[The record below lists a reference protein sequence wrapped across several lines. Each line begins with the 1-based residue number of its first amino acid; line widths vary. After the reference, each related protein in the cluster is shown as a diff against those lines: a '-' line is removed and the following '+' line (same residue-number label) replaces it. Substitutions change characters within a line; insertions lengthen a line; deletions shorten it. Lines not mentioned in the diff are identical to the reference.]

1 MHVHPLHH
9 SASRGLWPVGH
20 SSPSQ
25 HRRLAPIDLVLVTI
39 FLAGLYLG
47 VSLPITSKIPLTCAP
62 SGIAGVILLWRRR
75 DQIEPGH
82 LVGLLAVL
90 FVFVASILAANDF
103 TFLAKRFT
111 GLVQIS
117 YSLLIAYALF
127 LTLVRAER
135 RQIAAILLG
144 FCVFILLG
152 CLLETYGNLRPFSD
166 KVRALIFDKA
176 YIYDADVRDEIL
188 YGRIRP
194 KFFTA
199 EPSAVT
205 FAFTHYASNWL
216 VVSPWRWKALAY
228 LALLGGALL
237 VLPGPT
243 LILMLLLLVPYLFF
257 VAGVRARA
265 GMDVTRIV
273 GAAALSVLFVGA
285 AIVIGQAL
293 FAERLSQLTS
303 GRDASFFY
311 RFTGPMLVAFDIF
324 RTQPWAGA
332 GLTGEP
338 FIVDQVIN
346 VFMNSSSFQAAW
358 KFSRVGDVLT
368 NYFWLHWIYLGMVF
382 GGLAIVAITFWLRCL
397 GTASLAFAWSV
408 WVILGQASGAYV
420 GPKTWSVLLI
430 AAAVS
435 TLALRSPARAFV
447 VRAGPAPRGMA
458 PALTFP
464 QSAELHA

>member
-1 MHVHPLHH
+1 M
-9 SASRGLWPVGH
+9 GLG
-20 SSPSQ
+20 SPSQ
-25 HRRLAPIDLVLVTI
+25 SRRLAPIDLVLVTV

-47 VSLPITSKIPLTCAP
+47 VSIPITSKIPLTCAP
-62 SGIAGVILLWRRR
+62 SGVAGVILLWRRR

-90 FVFVASILAANDF
+90 FVYVASILSASDF

-111 GLVQIS
+111 GLIQIS
-117 YSLLIAYALF
+117 YSLVIAYALF
-127 LTLVRAER
+127 LTLVQAER
-135 RQIAAILLG
+135 QQIAAILLG
-144 FCVFILLG
+144 FCIFILLG
-152 CLLETYGNLRPFSD
+152 CLLETYGNLRPLSD
-166 KVRALIFDKA
+166 KVRGLIFDKA
-176 YIYDADVRDEIL
+176 YVYDSDLRDELL

-194 KFFTA
+194 KLFTS

-216 VVSPWRWKALAY
+216 VLSPWRWKGVAY
-228 LALLGGALL
+228 VGLLGGALL

-243 LILMLLLLVPYLFF
+243 LILMLLLLVPYFFF
-257 VAGVRARA
+257 VAGARARL
-265 GMDVTRIV
+265 GMNATRFV
-273 GAAALSVLFVGA
+273 SAAALSVLFVGA
-285 AIVIGQAL
+285 AIVVGQTL
-293 FAERLSQLTS
+293 FAERLSELAS

-338 FIVDQVIN
+338 FIADQVIN

-358 KFSRVGDVLT
+358 KFSKIGDVLT

-382 GGLAIVAITFWLRCL
+382 GVLAIVAITFWLRCL
-397 GTASLAFAWSV
+397 GTSSLAFAWTV
-408 WVILGQASGAYV
+408 WIILGQASGAYV

-435 TLALRSPARAFV
+435 ILALRSSAPSFV
-447 VRAGPAPRGMA
+447 VHAYPAPREMGRGRRFSQ
-458 PALTFP
+458 PAGL
-464 QSAELHA
+464 QV